1 MQCAARL
8 VLGMLLLSAGA
19 GARADLLPSPLQLD
33 FRYQAVGVTSA
44 PGATTLTNTGNQ
56 TLTIT
61 AVSAATGDYARAGGT
76 CGAAPFTLAANASCT
91 IEHTFRPTSVG
102 PLYQTIV
109 LTLAGGSTVNFG
121 LAGEGAEGFLE
132 ITPSQLYFPS
142 VPVGSSSNEVTASLA
157 NSRPVPLYV
166 TQAAPL
172 PLVNPFVRTGGT
184 CPQPPFMLG
193 AFGGNC
199 TLTYIFVPTAV
210 GYTSM
215 DLGILATAGTFSLSF
230 NGEGLP
236 EVPLFRNGF
245 EIPAPVPI
253 Q

>member
-1 MQCAARL
+1 MYCAVRL
-8 VLGMLLLSAGA
+8 VLGMLLLSAGVS
-19 GARADLLPSPLQLD
+19 ARADLVRSPLQLD
-33 FRYQAVGVTSA
+33 FGYQAVGITSE
-44 PGATTLTNTGNQ
+44 PQPTTLINTGSQ
-56 TLTIT
+56 ALTIT

-109 LTLAGGSTVNFG
+109 VTVTGGSTFNFG
-121 LAGEGAEGFLE
+121 LAGEGAQGFLE
-132 ITPSQLYFPS
+132 FTPSRLYFPS

-157 NSRPVPLYV
+157 NPRLVPLYV
-166 TQAAPL
+166 TQAGPL
-172 PLVNPFVRTGGT
+172 PSVNPFVRTGGT
-184 CPQPPFMLG
+184 CPQPPFVLG

-210 GYTSM
+210 GHTSM
-215 DLGILATAGTFSLSF
+215 DLGILATAGSFSLSF

-236 EVPLFRNGF
+236 EVPLFQNGF
-245 EIPAPVPI
+245 EAPAPAPI
-253 Q
+253 P